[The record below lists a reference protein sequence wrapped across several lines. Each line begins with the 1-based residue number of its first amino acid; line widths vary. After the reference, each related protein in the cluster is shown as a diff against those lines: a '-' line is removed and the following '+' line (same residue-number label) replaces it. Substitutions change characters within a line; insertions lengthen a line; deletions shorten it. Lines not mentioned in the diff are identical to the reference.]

1 MIDVPAALRWWAR
14 IPGGAAW
21 LERLP
26 RLVAECA
33 AAWELELGE
42 RYPGEIAYVTR
53 AARADGTP
61 VVLKVNFP
69 EADSEHEA
77 GALRHWRGHGT
88 VRLLADDPE
97 RWALLLARCEPGTP
111 LPEAAVDAVAP
122 ALLRRLWSAA
132 APGAGF
138 TAVGDLAPGWAVTI
152 ASLGL
157 EPELAR
163 RVLTWLD
170 ELVGSAP
177 EALLVN
183 QDLHRGNVLRDGGRW
198 LVIDPKPVI
207 GERALDLVALGRNRP
222 DPAWLR
228 RLAGAAGIDPE
239 RARRWAVV
247 HTLAW
252 AREHDRVLDDQ
263 VAAARALAAG

>member
-21 LERLP
+21 LSGSRGSWRSAP
-26 RLVAECA
+26 ARG
-33 AAWELELGE
+33 ELQLGE

-53 AARADGTP
+53 AMRADGTP
-61 VVLKVNFP
+61 VVLKLNFP
-69 EADSEHEA
+69 EPDSEHEA
-77 GALRHWRGHGT
+77 AGLRHWRGHGA

-97 RWALLLARCEPGTP
+97 HSALLLARCEPGTQ
-111 LPEAAVDAVAP
+111 LPESAVDAVAP
-122 ALLRRLWSAA
+122 GLLRRLWLLPARQAAGSRRSRTWRRDGRRRSARWA
-132 APGAGF
+132 SSRSSRTGAPK
-138 TAVGDLAPGWAVTI
+138 
-152 ASLGL
+152 
-157 EPELAR
+157 
-163 RVLTWLD
+163 WLD
-170 ELVGSAP
+170 ELVASAP

-183 QDLHRGNVLRDGGRW
+183 QDLHRGNVLRDGERW

-207 GERALDLVALGRNRP
+207 GERALDLAALGRNRP

-228 RLAGAAGIDPE
+228 RLAAAAGVHPE

-252 AREHDRVLDDQ
+252 AREL
-263 VAAARALAAG
+263 